1 MMTVTV
7 EHAQSANH
15 VPRAIRRPRRPD
27 RTHAPPAAK
36 GQLRALYAAQ
46 AGPQPQPEAAAI
58 ALWPSRQ
65 YHPLRRSPCCSP
77 ISPGRALPEGTVWR
91 PPAVALAGGARCA
104 GSAAGMTSAVARR

>member
-46 AGPQPQPEAAAI
+46 AGPQPQPEAA
-58 ALWPSRQ
+58 
-65 YHPLRRSPCCSP
+65 
-77 ISPGRALPEGTVWR
+77 GN
-91 PPAVALAGGARCA
+91 
-104 GSAAGMTSAVARR
+104 SAVARPSVPPAQEVPVLQSDLTRACLARRYRVAAALPTSG